1 MHQWLGNLWSCL
13 ISVCNVIPI
22 NLLYVFKFEISSRY
36 ESIFLKLI
44 NNVNLVI
51 FTTININETIVRV
64 ETVQTTMKKTRKR
77 KEQRLIFK
85 LGTLAPNGINE
96 RFSFA

>member
-13 ISVCNVIPI
+13 ISVCNVIPM

-36 ESIFLKLI
+36 ESIFFKLI

-64 ETVQTTMKKTRKR
+64 ETVQTTMMSLK
-77 KEQRLIFK
+77 LD
-85 LGTLAPNGINE
+85 LGTMKLEKGKN
-96 RFSFA
+96 RD

>member
-1 MHQWLGNLWSCL
+1 M
-13 ISVCNVIPI
+13 
-22 NLLYVFKFEISSRY
+22 NLLYVLKFEISSRY

-64 ETVQTTMKKTRKR
+64 ETVQTTMMSLK
-77 KEQRLIFK
+77 LD
-85 LGTLAPNGINE
+85 LGTMKLEKGKN
-96 RFSFA
+96 RD

>member
-1 MHQWLGNLWSCL
+1 MTCIMS
-13 ISVCNVIPI
+13 
-22 NLLYVFKFEISSRY
+22 FKFSVGCHLELYDYLKPWLDISISRAIRMNTWKFAELTY
-36 ESIFLKLI
+36 TLG
-44 NNVNLVI
+44 
-51 FTTININETIVRV
+51 
-64 ETVQTTMKKTRKR
+64 TMKLVKR

>member
-13 ISVCNVIPI
+13 ISVCNVIPM

-64 ETVQTTMKKTRKR
+64 ETVQTTMMSLK
-77 KEQRLIFK
+77 LD
-85 LGTLAPNGINE
+85 LGTMKLEKGKN
-96 RFSFA
+96 RD